1 MRKEYYKL
9 VRDRIPETIR
19 QSGGKPEIKV
29 LSEAEYRI
37 ALRNKLREEA
47 EEVQESDDASLLE
60 ELADILEVVE
70 SLRKS
75 YNISDEQIQLK
86 VDEKRAQRG
95 GFEQK
100 IMLLWTE

>member
-1 MRKEYYKL
+1 MGKEYYKL
-9 VRDRIPETIR
+9 VRDRIPEIIEK
-19 QSGGKPEIKV
+19 SGGKPEIKV

-47 EEVQESDDASLLE
+47 EEVNQSDAANLVE

-70 SLRKS
+70 ALMKS
-75 YNISDEQIQLK
+75 YNISEEQIQLK